1 MRERCREDFYP
12 IATTPV
18 PSTDAVDHLGNSTVV
33 VSSPPSSQQQQQQQS
48 NVPPPVLYTV
58 QRVVTTTQIQT
69 GPNYAQNSSVTNVS
83 SSVVRNDGVDCGM
96 QNSPGELF
104 IYTFFHFLVVI
115 FVKYVF
121 SDAVNIECREKT
133 FLLLHFKYADSTEN
147 CCMYIEEKTS

>member
-33 VSSPPSSQQQQQQQS
+33 VSSPPSSQQQQQQQQS

-104 IYTFFHFLVVI
+104 IYFCFFV
-115 FVKYVF
+115 
-121 SDAVNIECREKT
+121 SCCNIC
-133 FLLLHFKYADSTEN
+133 
-147 CCMYIEEKTS
+147 